1 MKTSIFPYLSVT
13 ATLLAV
19 SLAGC
24 GGGSSSGPTRPTTP
38 PAPTATP
45 VAPTNVSV
53 LVQLRDPAGAPVN
66 GIVTLGARQ
75 LATTG
80 GNASFTNAAAGAQ
93 TVSAE
98 VNGTTYNRNFV
109 ATVGANTVQIA
120 VDPTAGTTTGTTTG
134 GTTGT
139 TPPAPP
145 SF

>member
-1 MKTSIFPYLSVT
+1 MKTSIFPYFAVT

-19 SLAGC
+19 ALAGC
-24 GGGSSSGPTRPTTP
+24 GGGGGSSSGPTKPTTP
-38 PAPTATP
+38 TTPTATP

-53 LVQLRDPAGAPVN
+53 LVQLRDPAGAPVD

-75 LATTG
+75 RATTG
-80 GNASFTNAAAGAQ
+80 GNASFTNAVVGAQ

-98 VNGTTYNRNFV
+98 VNGTTYNQNFV
-109 ATVGANTVQIA
+109 ATAGANTVQIA
-120 VDPTAGTTTGTTTG
+120 IDPTAGTMTG

-145 SF
+145 NF